1 MKGISCV
8 LQATQIYHIQV
19 LYTYLMLAS
28 VYLEVS
34 IFNNIQ
40 ILIKWTNF
48 KTVWFELV
56 FQIYF
61 FQYFTSRVV
70 NMGNQNLIVKY
81 QVTSELQ
88 SLEFQ
93 LCGVLIVISLSVCLC
108 IHLSIHLTIW
118 YLLSG
123 AHILFPWPNLAHTS
137 PTECLWVKGGGHCRI
152 IWKILGQSI
161 SSLPLVQSG
170 LNYTHYFP
178 IA

>member
-28 VYLEVS
+28 VYLEMS

-48 KTVWFELV
+48 KTLQFELV

-70 NMGNQNLIVKY
+70 NMGNQNLIVIKGLY
-81 QVTSELQ
+81 
-88 SLEFQ
+88 F
-93 LCGVLIVISLSVCLC
+93 
-108 IHLSIHLTIW
+108 
-118 YLLSG
+118 
-123 AHILFPWPNLAHTS
+123 LA
-137 PTECLWVKGGGHCRI
+137 EG
-152 IWKILGQSI
+152 
-161 SSLPLVQSG
+161 
-170 LNYTHYFP
+170 F
-178 IA
+178 

>member
-48 KTVWFELV
+48 KTLQFELV

-70 NMGNQNLIVKY
+70 NMGNQNLIVIKGLY
-81 QVTSELQ
+81 
-88 SLEFQ
+88 F
-93 LCGVLIVISLSVCLC
+93 
-108 IHLSIHLTIW
+108 
-118 YLLSG
+118 
-123 AHILFPWPNLAHTS
+123 LA
-137 PTECLWVKGGGHCRI
+137 EG
-152 IWKILGQSI
+152 
-161 SSLPLVQSG
+161 
-170 LNYTHYFP
+170 F
-178 IA
+178 

>member
-48 KTVWFELV
+48 KTVRFELV
-56 FQIYF
+56 FQIFF
-61 FQYFTSRVV
+61 FQYFMSRVV

-81 QVTSELQ
+81 QVTS
-88 SLEFQ
+88 
-93 LCGVLIVISLSVCLC
+93 
-108 IHLSIHLTIW
+108 
-118 YLLSG
+118 
-123 AHILFPWPNLAHTS
+123 
-137 PTECLWVKGGGHCRI
+137 
-152 IWKILGQSI
+152 
-161 SSLPLVQSG
+161 
-170 LNYTHYFP
+170 
-178 IA
+178 